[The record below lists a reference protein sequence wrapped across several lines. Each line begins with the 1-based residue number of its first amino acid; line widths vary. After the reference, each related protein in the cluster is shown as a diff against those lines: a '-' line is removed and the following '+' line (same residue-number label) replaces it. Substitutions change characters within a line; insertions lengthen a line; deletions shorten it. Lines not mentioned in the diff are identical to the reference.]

1 MIKSPTLQRFGE
13 SLGLLGVLIAVV
25 AVFGFVDRSFIST
38 GTFNSVANSVP
49 ALAVVAVG
57 MTLVIMTGGID
68 LSVGSVLAFSGS
80 ILGIAMVD
88 WSWPFIPAILL
99 AVATG
104 ALCGAGN
111 GFVSVKFGVPSFIVT
126 LGMMQIARGLA
137 QRTTDSQ
144 TKYIGAEIEWLSAP
158 ITNLGISPAF
168 LFAVLIVALGQ
179 VLLSKTVFGR
189 YTKVVGANEEAAIF
203 SGISTQ
209 PIKIVVFII
218 AGALAG
224 LGASFEASRFA
235 SANPGA
241 GNMLELDA
249 IAAVVIGGTSLM
261 GGRGSV
267 IGSFLGV
274 LIMATLAA
282 GLGHIGAE
290 NSTKLLV
297 TGLVIIIAVIFDAW
311 RIRRMKQKKS

>member
-1 MIKSPTLQRFGE
+1 MKSTLQKTAE
-13 SLGLLGVLIAVV
+13 SLGLIGVLVVV
-25 AVFGFVDRSFIST
+25 AVIFGIADASFLST
-38 GTFNSVANSVP
+38 GTFNSIANSVP

-57 MTLVIMTGGID
+57 MTFVIMTGGID
-68 LSVGSVLAFSGS
+68 LSVGSVLAFGGS
-80 ILGIAMVD
+80 MLGIAMVD
-88 WSWPFIPAILL
+88 WGWPFAPAILI
-99 AVATG
+99 AVAIG

-158 ITNLGISPAF
+158 IATIGVSPAF
-168 LFAVLIVALGQ
+168 IGAVLVVVLGQ
-179 VLLSKTVFGR
+179 ILLSKTVFGR
-189 YTKVVGANEEAAIF
+189 YAKVIGANEEAAVF
-203 SGISTQ
+203 SGISTN
-209 PIKIVVFII
+209 PIKIAVFVI

-224 LGASFEASRFA
+224 LGAAFDASRFA

-267 IGSFLGV
+267 VGTFLGV

-290 NSTKLLV
+290 NSTKLVV
-297 TGLVIIIAVIFDAW
+297 TGVVIVIAVIIDAW
-311 RIRRMKQKKS
+311 RIRRMKLKKSS